1 MRLRILFFMSNKVL
15 VRSSVS
21 FALKVLIFLFVFV
34 GQTLAIFSSRYDGYS
49 SWSARLLYYTNQSNV
64 WLGLTALLF
73 IIFETIE
80 RFTGRRIDKEWL
92 YVFKFVFTVSITM
105 TGLVYCCLL
114 APFAD
119 DSYHV
124 WSAFGVTTHVIVP
137 VLAIADYF
145 IDDYMFTLKKSQFIV
160 GILPSIIYFAITSV
174 LCLLRFDF
182 GRGDAFPYFFMNFY
196 SPIGVFGFKWG
207 NPPLVGSMY
216 WFILFTLVVLL
227 ISYAYA
233 RLKKG

>member
-1 MRLRILFFMSNKVL
+1 MSNKVL

-34 GQTLAIFSSRYDGYS
+34 GQTLAIFSSSYDGYS
-49 SWSARLLYYTNQSNV
+49 NWSARLLYYTGQSNL
-64 WLGLTALLF
+64 WIGLTAMLF
-73 IIFETIE
+73 IIFEVLE
-80 RFTGRRIDKEWL
+80 RVKDKRINKEWL

-124 WSAFGVTTHVIVP
+124 WSAFGVTTHVVVP
-137 VLAIADYF
+137 ILAIADYF
-145 IDDYMFTLKKSQFIV
+145 VDDYAFKLKKSQFIV
-160 GILPSIIYFAITSV
+160 GILPSVIYFAITSI
-174 LCLLRFDF
+174 LCALRFDF

-233 RLKKG
+233 RLKRASREVK